1 MRRLSLVIAAA
12 LLCAAAP
19 PLDERWRI
27 IGPGG
32 GGSLYHPTVSPHD
45 HRTALVA
52 CDMTGAYI
60 THDGGA
66 TWRIFNLGDPVQFF
80 VFDPLDANVIYA
92 NAVGVFRS
100 GDAGATW
107 RRYFPRDVQKITMG
121 DDHASGL
128 LHTTGE
134 PSGDVTAIAIDPAD
148 SRAHYLA
155 LGTALWNSFDAG
167 ATWQKPAD
175 FHVRLLQIWIDP
187 RSPPTDR
194 PLYIAAADVL
204 HIRRRGHWNS
214 EPFPAPATA
223 ISGVPPVFYATIDRK
238 STRLNSSH

>member
-12 LLCAAAP
+12 LACAAP
-19 PLDERWRI
+19 PLDERWHI

-32 GGSLYHPTVSPHD
+32 GGSLFHPTVSPHD

-66 TWRIFNLGDPVQFF
+66 TWRIFNLGEPVQFF
-80 VFDPLDANVIYA
+80 VFDPLDANAIYA
-92 NAVGVFRS
+92 NAGAGGVFRS

-107 RRYFPRDVQKITMG
+107 QRYFPRDVQSITMG
-121 DDHASGL
+121 DDHAAGL
-128 LHTTGE
+128 LHTTGQ
-134 PSGDVTAIAIDPAD
+134 PSGEVTAMAIDPAD

-155 LGTALWNSFDAG
+155 LGTALWTSFDAG
-167 ATWQKPAD
+167 ATWQKAAD

-194 PLYIAAADVL
+194 TLYIAAADVL
-204 HIRRRGHWNS
+204 HIRRRGHWHS

-223 ISGVPPVFYATIDRK
+223 ISGAPPVFYADRK
-238 STRLNSSH
+238 STRLNS